1 MNSRRKFLS
10 TSGATAGGLLLSPIL
25 SQIKAQAA
33 GTKLPPR
40 FVFLVEGNGLEPPH
54 ATPIGYKR
62 PNVHAGK
69 PKVPNMQG
77 VTEMVDESLVG
88 KELPESLHPIQ
99 AWQDRLTV
107 VNGLSGRV
115 AGGGHSNDFGALG
128 AYNCGSG
135 VGNSG
140 MAAGETID
148 VALGKKLGGIF
159 PHFGL
164 GISDRV
170 EHDVIY
176 NCSAWGKGQPTPT
189 ICQPMTAYGALFGS
203 VAGGNSKA
211 EFNAKTNLLDFL
223 REDVKRLHGQVSG
236 AERDKLQAHIKG
248 YEDMSNRQSRL
259 GEIEGTLRRVAPEVT
274 DKFKSEVESDRL
286 DAQFDLAAAALI
298 GGLTHSITIASGV
311 GNPFFSVKFTG
322 LGIDIGKHSIG
333 HGGSFKDMSP
343 GQLKV
348 KIHKFHFQLMADLM
362 KKLEGVPEG
371 DGTMLD
377 NTVIVYLSDAAEAH
391 HSRCGQWPFV
401 LIPGKNTGLQGGRY
415 LDFPHYMQDGHR
427 EIGNLYTTLL
437 HAVGERREYFG
448 VRDAMLKGASPRI
461 TDGPLEAL
469 LS

>member
-10 TSGATAGGLLLSPIL
+10 TSGATAGGLLLAPIL

-54 ATPIGYKR
+54 VTPIGYKR
-62 PNVHAGK
+62 PNVSVGK

-99 AWQDRLTV
+99 AWQNRLTV
-107 VNGLSGRV
+107 VNGLSGRI

-128 AYNCGSG
+128 AYNCSSG
-135 VGNSG
+135 VGSSG
-140 MAAGETID
+140 TPVGETID

-159 PHFGL
+159 PHFGI
-164 GISDRV
+164 GISDRA

-203 VAGGNSKA
+203 VAAGNSKA

-223 REDVKRLHGQVSG
+223 RDDVKRLHAQVSG
-236 AERDKLQAHIKG
+236 TERDKLQAHLKG
-248 YEDMSNRQSRL
+248 YEDMRNRQSRL
-259 GEIEGTLRRVAPEVT
+259 GEIEGTLRRIAPKVT

-311 GNPFFSVKFTG
+311 GNPYFSVKFTG

-362 KKLEGVPEG
+362 KKLEAVPEG
-371 DGTMLD
+371 DGSMLD

-437 HAVGERREYFG
+437 HTVGERREYFG
-448 VRDAMLKGASPRI
+448 VRDAMLKGAARG
-461 TDGPLEAL
+461 DGPLEAL

>member
-1 MNSRRKFLS
+1 MNSRRQFLRNS
-10 TSGATAGGLLLSPIL
+10 SATAGGLLLSPIL
-25 SQIKAQAA
+25 SQIRAQAA

-54 ATPIGYKR
+54 VTPIGYKR
-62 PNVHAGK
+62 PNVSVGK

-88 KELPESLHPIQ
+88 KELPESLHPIK

-164 GISDRV
+164 GISDRA

-223 REDVKRLHGQVSG
+223 RSDVKRLHGQVSG
-236 AERDKLQAHIKG
+236 AERDKLQAHLKG

-259 GEIEGTLRRVAPEVT
+259 GDIEGTLRRIAPKVT

-311 GNPFFSVKFTG
+311 GNPYFSVKFSG

-362 KKLEGVPEG
+362 KKLEAVPEG
-371 DGTMLD
+371 DGTILD

-401 LIPGKNTGLQGGRY
+401 LIPGKNTGLRGGRY

-427 EIGNLYTTLL
+427 EIGNLYTSLL

-448 VRDAMLKGASPRI
+448 VRDAMLKGAARG
-461 TDGPLEAL
+461 DGPLEAL

>member
-1 MNSRRKFLS
+1 MNSRRQFLRNS
-10 TSGATAGGLLLSPIL
+10 SATAGGLLLSPIL
-25 SQIKAQAA
+25 SQIRAQAA

-54 ATPIGYKR
+54 VTPIGYKR
-62 PNVHAGK
+62 PNVSVGK

-77 VTEMVDESLVG
+77 VTEMVDQSLVG
-88 KELPESLHPIQ
+88 KELPESLHPIK

-115 AGGGHSNDFGALG
+115 AGGGHSCDFGTLG
-128 AYNCGSG
+128 VYNDGGG

-140 MAAGETID
+140 VPAGETID

-159 PHFGL
+159 PHFGI
-164 GISDRV
+164 GISDRA
-170 EHDVIY
+170 EDDVIY

-223 REDVKRLHGQVSG
+223 RDDVKRLHGQVSG
-236 AERDKLQAHIKG
+236 SERDKLQAHLKG
-248 YEDMSNRQSRL
+248 YEDMRNRQSRM
-259 GEIEGTLRRVAPEVT
+259 GEIEGTLRKVAPKVT

-311 GNPFFSVKFTG
+311 GNPYFSVKFTG

-343 GQLKV
+343 DQLKV
-348 KIHKFHFQLMADLM
+348 KIHKFHFQLMAELM
-362 KKLEGVPEG
+362 KKLEAVPEG
-371 DGTMLD
+371 DGSMLD

-437 HAVGERREYFG
+437 HAAGEKREYFG
-448 VRDAMLKGASPRI
+448 VRDAMLKGAARG
-461 TDGPLEAL
+461 DGPLEAL
-469 LS
+469 LA

>member
-54 ATPIGYKR
+54 VTPIGYKR
-62 PNVHAGK
+62 PNVHVGK

-88 KELPESLHPIQ
+88 KELPESLHPIK

-164 GISDRV
+164 GISDRA

-223 REDVKRLHGQVSG
+223 RSDVKRLHGQVSG

-377 NTVIVYLSDAAEAH
+377 NTVIVYLSDAAEAQ

-437 HAVGERREYFG
+437 HTIGERREYFG
-448 VRDAMLKGASPRI
+448 VRDAMLKGVARG
-461 TDGPLEAL
+461 DGPLEAL

>member
-1 MNSRRKFLS
+1 
-10 TSGATAGGLLLSPIL
+10 
-25 SQIKAQAA
+25 
-33 GTKLPPR
+33 
-40 FVFLVEGNGLEPPH
+40 
-54 ATPIGYKR
+54 
-62 PNVHAGK
+62 
-69 PKVPNMQG
+69 MQG

-164 GISDRV
+164 GISDRA
-170 EHDVIY
+170 EDDVIY

-223 REDVKRLHGQVSG
+223 RSDVKRLHGQVSG
-236 AERDKLQAHIKG
+236 AERDKLQAHLKG
-248 YEDMSNRQSRL
+248 YEDMSSQSRL

-286 DAQFDLAAAALI
+286 DAQFDLAAAAMI

-311 GNPFFSVKFTG
+311 GNPYFSVKFTG

-371 DGTMLD
+371 TARCWTTRSSFIFPTPPKPT
-377 NTVIVYLSDAAEAH
+377 TVAAGNGPSSSFPA
-391 HSRCGQWPFV
+391 RTPR
-401 LIPGKNTGLQGGRY
+401 GGRY
-415 LDFPHYMQDGHR
+415 LDFPHYMQDGTAKSATFIQR
-427 EIGNLYTTLL
+427 CCT
-437 HAVGERREYFG
+437 
-448 VRDAMLKGASPRI
+448 P
-461 TDGPLEAL
+461 
-469 LS
+469 

>member
-54 ATPIGYKR
+54 VTPIGYKR
-62 PNVHAGK
+62 PNVHVGK

-164 GISDRV
+164 GISDRA

-223 REDVKRLHGQVSG
+223 RSDVKRLHGQVSG
-236 AERDKLQAHIKG
+236 AERDKLQAHLKG

-259 GEIEGTLRRVAPEVT
+259 GEIEGTLRRIAPKVT

-311 GNPFFSVKFTG
+311 GNPYFSVKFTG

-391 HSRCGQWPFV
+391 HSRCWQWPFV

-448 VRDAMLKGASPRI
+448 VRDAMLKGAARG
-461 TDGPLEAL
+461 DGPLEAL

>member
-1 MNSRRKFLS
+1 MNSRRKFLR
-10 TSGATAGGLLLSPIL
+10 TSGASAGGLLLSPIL

-33 GTKLPPR
+33 GNKLPPR

-54 ATPIGYKR
+54 VTPIGYKR
-62 PNVHAGK
+62 PNVHVGK

-88 KELPESLHPIQ
+88 KELPESLHPIK

-164 GISDRV
+164 GISDRA

-223 REDVKRLHGQVSG
+223 RSDVKRLHGQVSG
-236 AERDKLQAHIKG
+236 AERDKLQAHLKG

-259 GEIEGTLRRVAPEVT
+259 GDIEGTLRRIAPKVT
-274 DKFKSEVESDRL
+274 DKFKSGIESDRL

-311 GNPFFSVKFTG
+311 GNPYFSVKFTG

-343 GQLKV
+343 DQLKV

-362 KKLEGVPEG
+362 KKLEAVPEG

-448 VRDAMLKGASPRI
+448 VRDAMLKGAARR
-461 TDGPLEAL
+461 DGPLEAL

>member
-10 TSGATAGGLLLSPIL
+10 TSGATAGGLLLAPIL

-54 ATPIGYKR
+54 VTPIGYKR
-62 PNVHAGK
+62 PNVSVGK

-99 AWQDRLTV
+99 AWQNRLTV
-107 VNGLSGRV
+107 VNGLSGRI

-128 AYNCGSG
+128 AYNCSSG
-135 VGNSG
+135 VGSSG
-140 MAAGETID
+140 TPVGETID

-159 PHFGL
+159 PHFGI
-164 GISDRV
+164 GISDRA

-203 VAGGNSKA
+203 VAAGNSKA

-223 REDVKRLHGQVSG
+223 RDDVKRLHAQVSG
-236 AERDKLQAHIKG
+236 TERDKLQAHLKG
-248 YEDMSNRQSRL
+248 YEDMRNRQSRL
-259 GEIEGTLRRVAPEVT
+259 GEIEGTLRRIAPKVT

-311 GNPFFSVKFTG
+311 GNPYFSVTFTG

-401 LIPGKNTGLQGGRY
+401 LIPGKNTGLRGGRY

-437 HAVGERREYFG
+437 HTVGERREYFG
-448 VRDAMLKGASPRI
+448 VRDAMLKGAARG
-461 TDGPLEAL
+461 DGPLEAL

>member
-54 ATPIGYKR
+54 VTPIGYKR
-62 PNVHAGK
+62 PNVHVGK

-164 GISDRV
+164 GISDRA

-223 REDVKRLHGQVSG
+223 RSDVKRLHGQVSG
-236 AERDKLQAHIKG
+236 AERDKLQAHLKG

-259 GEIEGTLRRVAPEVT
+259 GEIEGTLRRIAPKVT

-311 GNPFFSVKFTG
+311 GNPYFSVKFTG

-401 LIPGKNTGLQGGRY
+401 LIPGKNTGLRGGRY

-448 VRDAMLKGASPRI
+448 VRDAMLKGAARG
-461 TDGPLEAL
+461 DGPLEAL

>member
-1 MNSRRKFLS
+1 MNSRRKFLR
-10 TSGATAGGLLLSPIL
+10 TSGASAGGLLLSPIL

-33 GTKLPPR
+33 GNKLPPR

-54 ATPIGYKR
+54 VTPIGYKR
-62 PNVHAGK
+62 PNVHVGK

-88 KELPESLHPIQ
+88 KELPESLHPIK

-164 GISDRV
+164 GISDRA

-223 REDVKRLHGQVSG
+223 RSDVKRLHGQVSG
-236 AERDKLQAHIKG
+236 AERDKLQAHLKG

-259 GEIEGTLRRVAPEVT
+259 GDIEGTLRRIAPKVT

-311 GNPFFSVKFTG
+311 GNPYFSVKFTG

-401 LIPGKNTGLQGGRY
+401 LIPGKNTGLRGGRY

-437 HAVGERREYFG
+437 HAVGEEREYFG
-448 VRDAMLKGASPRI
+448 VRDAMLKGPARG
-461 TDGPLEAL
+461 DGPLEAL
-469 LS
+469 LA

>member
-10 TSGATAGGLLLSPIL
+10 TSGATAGGLLLAPIL

-54 ATPIGYKR
+54 VTPIGYKR
-62 PNVHAGK
+62 PNVSVGK

-88 KELPESLHPIQ
+88 KKLPESLHPIQ

-107 VNGLSGRV
+107 VNGLSGRI

-128 AYNCGSG
+128 AYNCSSG
-135 VGNSG
+135 VGSSG
-140 MAAGETID
+140 TPVGETID

-159 PHFGL
+159 PHFGI
-164 GISDRV
+164 GISDRA

-203 VAGGNSKA
+203 VAAGNSKA

-223 REDVKRLHGQVSG
+223 RDDVKRLHAQVSG
-236 AERDKLQAHIKG
+236 TERDKLQAHLKG
-248 YEDMSNRQSRL
+248 YEDMRNRQSRL
-259 GEIEGTLRRVAPEVT
+259 GEIEGTLRRIAPKVT

-311 GNPFFSVKFTG
+311 GNPYFSVKFTG

-401 LIPGKNTGLQGGRY
+401 LIPGKNTGLRGGRY

-437 HAVGERREYFG
+437 HTVGERREYFG
-448 VRDAMLKGASPRI
+448 VRDAMLKGAARG
-461 TDGPLEAL
+461 DGPLEAL